1 MSPGL
6 ERPPFFPSDRGLRER
21 SKNAHKNGKKR
32 VDSSSNILK
41 NYLETDF
48 VIKRREKVLFI
59 YNLLYRSIIN
69 KKYTLFNLISTN
81 EKIFKKYDDNKIKK
95 LGYSILRKDNKI
107 IKNLDD
113 LNIDDKITIDMFRGN
128 IKAKIKELND

>member
-1 MSPGL
+1 MGSRITG
-6 ERPPFFPSDRGLRER
+6 
-21 SKNAHKNGKKR
+21 N
-32 VDSSSNILK
+32 SNNCITTF
-41 NYLETDF
+41 ETGIWSCYS
-48 VIKRREKVLFI
+48 V
-59 YNLLYRSIIN
+59 IN

-113 LNIDDKITIDMFRGN
+113 LNIDDKISIDMFRGN